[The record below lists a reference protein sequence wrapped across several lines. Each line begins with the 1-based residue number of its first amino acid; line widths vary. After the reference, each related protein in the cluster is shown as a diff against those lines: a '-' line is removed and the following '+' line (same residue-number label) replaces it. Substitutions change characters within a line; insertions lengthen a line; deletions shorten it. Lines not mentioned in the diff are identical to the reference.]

1 MEIATIVTISLNA
14 IFALCVILG
23 FLWGLKRGLKRSAMR
38 IGFIAGCLLLAF
50 FIAMP
55 VTSSIVN
62 MDISSVYTYT
72 DPDGIVHKTPSDIIA
87 NAVANISPDV
97 KEAYDNSES
106 LRALIDALPQMIIQS
121 IVFVILFWLL
131 KLITWPIFAITAKA
145 LWGQKKEK
153 KAKEEKQP
161 KTVQNGRV
169 IENGNTRPIP
179 KKKEKKYRWAGAV
192 VGTLQG
198 LMIAFFTLLPIAGFS
213 SIVQNIDKQ
222 ASVSAA
228 TNEGEDEN
236 ELKPLG
242 QMLRESLGD
251 DYVNALSAYEKSALG
266 VMCGWTDIDGV
277 AFDIQTSAKINGK
290 TTNLRKEVN
299 ALSSAYNEATKIKSF
314 DLSKMDFDTVQKL
327 FDYLISSPSLSS
339 IADELM
345 PYYINK
351 TIKESNNLDPT
362 LKELLTM
369 YVDAYGTPK
378 IDELRDD
385 IGHICTAMKIIQSN
399 DIFAYVENASPFNF
413 DEFVKIIEAD
423 GEKNPLRDIFAE
435 VTQSTTTQKIFQTF
449 INYGLKS
456 LGNEVSKAT
465 NKEITVKTVTFDN
478 VNWNNVREEVP
489 SILNKSISVYRNY
502 KDSTETTQTNKV
514 LDINFKSVGEILQLF
529 SSSSLLDDAFDS
541 AMDILD
547 QYDDYSKYIDFSAM
561 KKDVNFVTEMTYV
574 QNTVDAL
581 RSVGALD
588 YFNEGSTMKVED
600 LLKKIDTNIP
610 NTTNNCIDVVV
621 TNITSSTIL
630 KTSLPKTLNTVYPD
644 LLKDLSSEI
653 EKINATNINWNT
665 ETDTIKKIVHFACDN
680 IDIFTKDFTAKKML
694 NEIDIAEL
702 GQNVDAMRD
711 SKLLFPVVKAGIDYA
726 KSKAD
731 FKEYLNVEALSTNL
745 NFTDELGAI
754 AKAIDVAKNSGIMDK
769 VLDGGNNMT
778 QDILDILNADQ
789 SIANNL
795 VNNLFDSTIIQQS
808 VEPIVNKLQSLV
820 GDALDIKIEKTTV
833 NVDDFVQNLATKK
846 VEFSNILNSIAKVG
860 SPVLASTFSLD
871 TFANSIDEFA
881 DAFTAMQKSSEFH
894 NTYTALLDYLSNN
907 EKIKD
912 VVDFTVVGDNFDY
925 TTEFGK
931 LKEIINLLKANNIW
945 QPLVDGTDKV
955 EDLVDTLDADTK
967 EQITQKILESKL
979 FVGYATKALNNMIDE
994 FNTCLGA
1001 SVTHIPDGTDLSS
1014 QSENIAK
1021 ITKYLSNIDTSK
1033 EITIK
1038 TLDKEN
1044 LGNLLNELKKNK
1056 FEYAPNGAL
1065 NGVYDAFVD
1074 YMIDDTKS
1082 DYGYIILDACDS
1094 FTSVSVEPKDNQ
1106 NINWIQITG
1115 AFDELLDVYDSL
1127 GDINNLD
1134 VENVVSIFETIGT
1147 SNNELVPRLVK
1158 TYLKHNETD
1167 SNKIAAINDFDFS
1180 DTMFNSSAIRTLYS
1194 FKDAADTVDTNT
1206 DTALGEISAQL
1217 KTLNTLRVNNS
1228 AKLDNLIAFIDAV
1241 TDKNIASYTTGVNFE
1256 TEKDCVDNLRTLLN
1270 EKTHSLDTLKKA
1282 IDAIKNS
1289 TMILGKL
1296 AEQNVVICDVD
1307 SDEVMNDIVGSSASQ
1322 EVKDAALNEIRNY
1335 IKDNVTD
1342 TEKQTNIASILGI
1355 TLN

>member
-55 VTSSIVN
+55 VTNSIVN

-72 DPDGIVHKTPSDIIA
+72 DPDGIVHKTPNDIIA
-87 NAVANISPDV
+87 NTVANISPDI

-131 KLITWPIFAITAKA
+131 KLITWPIFAVIAKA
-145 LWGQKKEK
+145 LWGEKKEK
-153 KAKEEKQP
+153 KVKEEKQP
-161 KTVQNGRV
+161 KTVQSGRV
-169 IENGNTRPIP
+169 IENGNTRPAP
-179 KKKEKKYRWAGAV
+179 KKKEKKYRWAGAA

-198 LMIAFFTLLPIAGFS
+198 LLIAFFTLLPIAGFS

-228 TNEGEDEN
+228 TSESKDEN

-277 AFDIQTSAKINGK
+277 AFDIQTSAKVNGK

-314 DLSKMDFDTVQKL
+314 NFSKMDFDTVQKL
-327 FDYLISSPSLSS
+327 FDYLISSPSLSG

-351 TIKESNNLDPT
+351 TIKESNDIAPT

-413 DEFVKIIEAD
+413 DDFVKIIEAD

-465 NKEITVKTVTFDN
+465 NKEITVTTVTFDN
-478 VNWNNVREEVP
+478 VNWDNVREEVP
-489 SILNKSISVYRNY
+489 SILNKSISVYKNY
-502 KDSTETTQTNKV
+502 KDSTETSETNKI
-514 LDINFKSVGEILQLF
+514 LSINFKSVGEILQLF
-529 SSSSLLDDAFDS
+529 SSSNLLEGAFDS

-561 KKDVNFVTEMTYV
+561 KNKVNFVSEMTYV
-574 QNTVDAL
+574 QNTIDAL
-581 RSVGALD
+581 RSVGALE
-588 YFNEGSTMKVED
+588 YFNDGSTIKVED
-600 LLKKIDTNIP
+600 LLKKIDTVIP
-610 NTTNNCIDVVV
+610 DTTDHCIDVIV
-621 TNITSSTIL
+621 TNITSSTVL
-630 KTSLPKTLNTVYPD
+630 KTSLPKALNTVYPD
-644 LLKDLSSEI
+644 VLKDWSSAI
-653 EKINATNINWNT
+653 EKINNANIDWKNETATL
-665 ETDTIKKIVHFACDN
+665 KKIAHYACGN
-680 IDIFTKDFTAKKML
+680 IDVFAKGFTAKKLL
-694 NEIDIAEL
+694 NEINVAEL
-702 GQNVDAMRD
+702 GENIDAMRD
-711 SKLLFPVVKAGIDYA
+711 SKLFFPVVKAGIDYA

-731 FKEYLNVEALSTNL
+731 FKDYLNVDALSTDL
-745 NFTDELGAI
+745 NFTNEFKALS
-754 AKAIDVAKNSGIMDK
+754 KAITVAKDSGIMDK
-769 VLDGGNNMT
+769 VLTGGNNMT

-789 SIANNL
+789 TIANNL
-795 VNNLFDSTIIQQS
+795 VSNLFDSTIIQQS

-820 GDALDIKIEKTTV
+820 GDALNLTIEKTTV
-833 NVDDFVQNLATKK
+833 NVDDFVQNLAAKK

-860 SPVLASTFSLD
+860 STALASTFSLD
-871 TFANSIDEFA
+871 TFADSIDDFA
-881 DAFTAMQKSSEFH
+881 GAFTALQDSSEFH
-894 NTYTALLDYLSNN
+894 NTYVALLDYLAKN

-931 LKEIINLLKANNIW
+931 LKEIINILKANNIW
-945 QPLVDGTDKV
+945 QPLVDGTGKV
-955 EDLVDTLDADTK
+955 EDLVDTIDADAK
-967 EQITQKILESKL
+967 EEITQKILESKL

-1001 SVTHIPDGTDLSS
+1001 SVAHIPDGTDLSS

-1021 ITKYLSNIDTSK
+1021 ITKYLSNMDTDKAINIDN
-1033 EITIK
+1033 ID
-1038 TLDKEN
+1038 LDN
-1044 LGNLLNELKKNK
+1044 LGNLLTELKINK
-1056 FEYAPNGAL
+1056 FNFTPSGAL
-1065 NGVYDAFVD
+1065 SGVYDAFVD
-1074 YMIDDTKS
+1074 YMLNDET
-1082 DYGYIILDACDS
+1082 YGYIILEACNFS
-1094 FTSVSVEPKDNQ
+1094 TGLEIEPKNNETILWPQ
-1106 NINWIQITG
+1106 VTS
-1115 AFDELLDVYDSL
+1115 AFDELLNVY
-1127 GDINNLD
+1127 NNLTTIETLTAD
-1134 VENVVSIFETIGT
+1134 NVVSIFETIGT
-1147 SNNELVPRLVK
+1147 SKNILVPRLVK
-1158 TYLKHNETD
+1158 TYLKHGETD
-1167 SNKIAAINDFDFS
+1167 TGKIAAINNFDFS
-1180 DTMFNSSAIRTLYS
+1180 DTTFNSSAIRTLYS
-1194 FKDAADTVDTNT
+1194 LKDAADTINTSGT
-1206 DTALGEISAQL
+1206 DTALGQISER
-1217 KTLNTLRVNNS
+1217 LNTLSVYDRT
-1228 AKLDNLIAFIDAV
+1228 KLDNLIAFIDAV
-1241 TDKNIASYTTGVNFE
+1241 TDKDIASYTNGVDFA
-1256 TEKDCVDNLRTLLN
+1256 TEKACVDNLRTLLN
-1270 EKTHSLDTLKKA
+1270 EETYSIGTLKAA
-1282 IDAIKNS
+1282 IDAIKDS

-1296 AEQNVVICDVD
+1296 AEQNVIICDVD

-1322 EVKDAALNEIRNY
+1322 EVKEATLNEIRNY
-1335 IKDNVTD
+1335 ITSNVTD
-1342 TEKQTNIASILGI
+1342 TTKQNNIAAILGI